1 MTNRARKSSHHS
13 TRIRPAAAPGES
25 FHTRGVSA
33 AAKGKHELAASLFAQ
48 AIQLSGP
55 NAPYCHSL
63 ARSLHASGKY
73 RQAAVCYQQAMAGEP
88 DNINLH
94 LGLAKALFQE
104 NRIGETVAV
113 LKDALTRQP
122 NVAEGWALLGNALS
136 AGDRHELASEALHKA
151 ISLDPGQAGFHYD
164 LGFVLS
170 RTGESQEAEASYR
183 RALELRA
190 RFPEALNNLGN
201 LLRRRKATPQAV
213 GCYQQALKFRP
224 GYLDA
229 TYNLGLAF
237 QDLDLLGDAAGCYET
252 VLNEKPGHHASLN
265 NLANILLRGGRVE
278 EALTRY
284 DEAIRLSPDNR
295 EYRVNLGMAQLLDGD
310 FPSGW
315 RNYGARHAPVRQDLP
330 LWNGEPIEGRGILLM
345 SEQGLGDTIQF
356 IRYARRLQYEGGR
369 VSALCPDSLAELLR
383 TAPGLENVIVA
394 GQQASQCDWYAPL
407 MHLPRL
413 FDTRME
419 TIPAD
424 VPYLF
429 ADPERVRQWGLA
441 LDIPSSHLKVGLVW
455 RGAAEHW
462 NDRNRSIDPAE
473 LSALQGVPGIAWISL
488 QKGFPHGHESLS
500 FTPLPR
506 DLEDFA
512 DTAALMAHLDLVI
525 SVDTSV
531 AHLAGALARPVW
543 TLLPF
548 APDWRWLRAR
558 SDSPWYPTMTLFRQ
572 QRRGEWKPVMERV
585 REEVAKLH
593 SLRR

>member
-1 MTNRARKSSHHS
+1 MTHRAHKPSQHS
-13 TRIRPAAAPGES
+13 KRTRPAAAPGDS
-25 FHTRGVSA
+25 FHARGESA
-33 AAKGKHELAASLFAQ
+33 AAKGKHELAAALFAQ
-48 AIQLSGP
+48 AIQVSGP
-55 NAPYCHSL
+55 SAPYCHSL

-73 RQAAVCYQQAMAGEP
+73 RQAAVCYQQAMVGEP
-88 DNINLH
+88 DNIQLH
-94 LGLAKALFQE
+94 LGLARALFQE

-113 LKDALTRQP
+113 LRDALAGEP
-122 NVAEGWALLGNALS
+122 NAAEGWALLGNALS
-136 AGDRHELASEALHKA
+136 QADRHELACEALHKA
-151 ISLDPGQAGFHYD
+151 ISLDPRQASFHYD

-201 LLRRRKATPQAV
+201 LLRRRKVTSQAV
-213 GCYQQALKFRP
+213 DCYQQALKLRP

-237 QDLDLLGDAAGCYET
+237 QDLDQLGDAEGCYET
-252 VLNEKPGHHASLN
+252 VLNGKPEHHASLN
-265 NLANILLRGGRVE
+265 NLANVLLRGGRVD
-278 EALTRY
+278 EALARY

-315 RNYGARHAPVRQDLP
+315 RNYGARHAPARPDLP
-330 LWNGEPIEGRGILLM
+330 LWNGEPVDGRGLLLL

-356 IRYARRLQYEGGR
+356 IRYARHLHFEGAR
-369 VSALCPDSLAELLR
+369 VSALCPEPLAELLR
-383 TAPGLENVIVA
+383 TTPGLDNVIVA
-394 GQQASQCDWYAPL
+394 GQQLSECDWYAPL

-413 FDTRME
+413 LDTRME

-424 VPYLF
+424 TPYLF

-441 LDIPSSHLKVGLVW
+441 LDIPSSHLKVGLAW
-455 RGAAEHW
+455 RGATEHW

-473 LSALQGVPGIAWISL
+473 LSALQGVPDTAWISL

-531 AHLAGALARPVW
+531 AHLAGALGRPVW

-558 SDSPWYPTMTLFRQ
+558 SDSPWYPGMTLFRQ
-572 QRRGEWKPVMERV
+572 ERRGEWKPVMENV
-585 REEVAKLH
+585 REEVARLG
-593 SLRR
+593 SLKR

>member
-1 MTNRARKSSHHS
+1 MGTRALKSSQHS
-13 TRIRPAAAPGES
+13 KRTRPATSSGES
-25 FHTRGVSA
+25 FHAKGVSA
-33 AAKGKHELAASLFAQ
+33 AAEGKHDLAAALFAQ

-55 NAPYCHSL
+55 RAPYCHSL
-63 ARSLHASGKY
+63 ARSLHASGRY
-73 RQAAVCYQQAMAGEP
+73 RQAAVCYQQAMVREP
-88 DNINLH
+88 ENIHLH
-94 LGLAKALFQE
+94 LGLARALFQE

-113 LKDALTRQP
+113 LRDALAGKP

-136 AGDRHELASEALHKA
+136 HADRYELAREALDRA
-151 ISLDPGQAGFHYD
+151 ISLDPTQPGFHYD
-164 LGFVLS
+164 LGLVLS

-183 RALELRA
+183 RALQLRA

-213 GCYQQALKFRP
+213 DCYQQALKFRP

-229 TYNLGLAF
+229 TYNLGLAL
-237 QDLDLLGDAAGCYET
+237 QDLDLLEDAAGCYGA
-252 VLNEKPGHHASLN
+252 VLKEKPEHHASLN
-265 NLANILLRGGRVE
+265 NLANVLLRGGRVD
-278 EALTRY
+278 EALARY
-284 DEAIRLSPDNR
+284 DEAVRLSPDSR

-315 RNYGARHAPVRQDLP
+315 RNYGARRAPVRSDLT
-330 LWNGEPIEGRGILLM
+330 LWNGEPVEGRGILLL

-356 IRYARRLQYEGGR
+356 IRYARRLHHEGGR
-369 VSALCPDSLAELLR
+369 VSALCPESLAELLR
-383 TAPGLENVIVA
+383 TAPGLENVIVS
-394 GQQASQCDWYAPL
+394 GQQVSHCDWYAPL

-413 FDTRME
+413 FDTRLE
-419 TIPAD
+419 SIPAD
-424 VPYLF
+424 TPYLF
-429 ADPERVRQWGLA
+429 ADPERVRQWELE
-441 LDIPSSHLKVGLVW
+441 LNIPPSQFKVGLAW

-473 LSALQGVPGIAWISL
+473 LGALGELPDTAWISL
-488 QKGFPHGHESLS
+488 QKGFPQGCESLS

-548 APDWRWLRAR
+548 APDWRWLRDR
-558 SDSPWYPTMTLFRQ
+558 NDSPWYPNMTLFRQ
-572 QRRGEWKPVMERV
+572 ERRGEWKPVLEEV
-585 REEVAKLH
+585 REELARIRSVKQ
-593 SLRR
+593 